1 MLTRTRFGLVYFT
14 MNGMEMVLVV
24 RERRA
29 FDRHAR
35 SGKTLQE
42 YANSEVSD
50 AAFQAANALAGLI
63 PHVQS

>member
-1 MLTRTRFGLVYFT
+1 LQSESAQTVGK
-14 MNGMEMVLVV
+14 EMVLVV
-24 RERRA
+24 RERRD

-42 YANSEVSD
+42 YANSVVSD
-50 AAFQAANALAGLI
+50 AAFQATYALAELI